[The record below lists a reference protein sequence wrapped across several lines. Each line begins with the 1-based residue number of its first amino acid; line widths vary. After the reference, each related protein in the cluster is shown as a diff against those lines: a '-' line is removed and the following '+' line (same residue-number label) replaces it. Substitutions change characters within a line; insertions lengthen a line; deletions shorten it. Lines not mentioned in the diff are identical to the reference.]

1 MSTPLKNRDDIKR
14 ASDLLMGKLDWE
26 KHPVLLQRGKREP
39 VSSSPS
45 WMTKR
50 GGSSVRPRLRQ
61 TAKDAVAKA
70 EAMFVKEAVEN
81 PVDTVKEEVAA
92 AVAAAAAEEEEK
104 EVAAVP
110 APAPAMKE
118 QRPPMSSEQAECM
131 ARLKT
136 YLLSTEPRVG
146 FTKPSGKP
154 VLAQREVVEKVAD
167 EAANPRS
174 SSSVGLEAT

>member
-1 MSTPLKNRDDIKR
+1 M
-14 ASDLLMGKLDWE
+14 
-26 KHPVLLQRGKREP
+26 
-39 VSSSPS
+39 
-45 WMTKR
+45 
-50 GGSSVRPRLRQ
+50 
-61 TAKDAVAKA
+61 
-70 EAMFVKEAVEN
+70 
-81 PVDTVKEEVAA
+81 
-92 AVAAAAAEEEEK
+92 
-104 EVAAVP
+104 P

-167 EAANPRS
+167 EAAELSARSAYGPNSCVAAPSLSRRFTVPCSVVRS
-174 SSSVGLEAT
+174 SVSRLLRASSVFRTTSPCISIWLL